1 MDNNERE
8 VINSFIEVMTQ
19 TNNRIKCFTQY
30 VLILLVAIVISMSL
44 LVGYVTH
51 QNRKMVEECVR
62 LYFVTDYYIP
72 NAEVTQ
78 TQTIG
83 DINGEETTKD

>member
-8 VINSFIEVMTQ
+8 VMNSLIKIREK
-19 TNNRIKCFTQY
+19 TNDRIKCFTQY
-30 VLILLVAIVISMSL
+30 VLVLLVAIVLSMSL

-62 LYFVTDYYIP
+62 LYFVTDYDYGTIS
-72 NAEVTQ
+72 Q

-83 DINGEETTKD
+83 DVE